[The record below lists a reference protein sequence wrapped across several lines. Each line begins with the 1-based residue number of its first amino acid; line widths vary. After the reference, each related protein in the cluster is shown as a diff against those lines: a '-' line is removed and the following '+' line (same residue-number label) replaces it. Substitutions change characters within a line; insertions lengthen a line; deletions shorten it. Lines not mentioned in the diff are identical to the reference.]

1 MTDKWIG
8 NSKPWRPSVLDL
20 PLMPPAEL
28 NAKLAEYQAAWGEM
42 KQGWYRKAYLE
53 ACEFLKEEAGR
64 ANKVEMPDILPK
76 EPQWRP
82 TDGEGLEYGDWP
94 GYLHADDFRP

>member
-8 NSKPWRPSVLDL
+8 NSKPWKPT
-20 PLMPPAEL
+20 
-28 NAKLAEYQAAWGEM
+28 Q
-42 KQGWYRKAYLE
+42 
-53 ACEFLKEEAGR
+53 KEPR
-64 ANKVEMPDILPK
+64 ANKVEMPDIIPK

-82 TDGEGLEYGDWP
+82 TDGEAAEGLEYGDWP